1 MILKWV
7 RVVITFAPKNFNQ
20 KKNNDMKK
28 AFLLLGLALASA
40 LPGFCE
46 ENPFEK
52 DFTIWEWDFSNG
64 KGDVYTSQF
73 SMEDGMTENPT
84 PKPDAW
90 YWDETT
96 GCMVSDNQGYNIDM
110 WELYVRNIPLNDLD
124 YSDIRISFEYAAT
137 RNHSFSTYIGI
148 SSTNGKDLS
157 EVKFPYQFSTAD
169 DEIVFVNSGDIQI
182 DELNGGTVSIS
193 FSEGNTMRNPN
204 PKLYIKK
211 ITIKG
216 KHKYGN
222 LPYKDITTF
231 RELKECEDGT
241 VIRYNNPNLTLMM
254 NDPNFSF
261 LRDETGS
268 VSVNDY
274 LCQYEGTKMPNTLRA
289 VYHKLSNGVPEIS
302 NISYQWDGDNAEMGY
317 TKPKEISEGEYWD
330 NLCEFV
336 VMPITQKILLLD
348 NAGELLGGRTSFT
361 PHNPNTKITGYI
373 YPTEDGK
380 VRFAYGYN
388 CSVEVELSETEGFVV
403 SEDEKNFVR
412 YKINRS
418 FSKDSWYTLTLPS
431 SFYDGWNDYTVAEF
445 VSGNDG
451 ILTFQTVNTMEA
463 GKPYLVKFKKDVS
476 KLEGTLSTS
485 DAQSVYG
492 GDYNFVGTLS
502 ATQPKDGS
510 YYLTSGNTIKPLSS
524 GGTINAFRAFFEPS
538 TPNAAK
544 ARAISIDGETTD
556 IKDIIINDQRLGE
569 SAIYNL
575 SGQRLNNSERGGLYI
590 INGKKVIK

>member
-1 MILKWV
+1 
-7 RVVITFAPKNFNQ
+7 
-20 KKNNDMKK
+20 MKK

-52 DFTIWEWDFSNG
+52 DFVIWEWDFSNG
-64 KGDVYTSQF
+64 KGDIYTSQF
-73 SMEDGMTENPT
+73 SMEDGMMENPT

-90 YWDETT
+90 YLDENT

-110 WELYVRNIPLNDLD
+110 WVLNVRNIPLNDLD
-124 YSDIRISFEYAAT
+124 YSDIKLSFEYAAT
-137 RNHSFSTYIGI
+137 RNHSCSTYIGI
-148 SSTNGKDLS
+148 YSTNGKDLS
-157 EVKFPYQFSTAD
+157 GVNFPYQYSTAD
-169 DEIVFVNSGDIQI
+169 DEIVFVNSGDINI
-182 DELNGGTVSIS
+182 DEFNGDTVNIT
-193 FSEGNTMRNPN
+193 FSEANTMRNPN

-231 RELKECEDGT
+231 RELKECEDGS

-254 NDPNFSF
+254 NDPNFRF

-268 VSVNDY
+268 VLVNDY

-289 VYHKLSNGVPEIS
+289 VYRKLANGVPELS
-302 NISYQWDGDNAEMGY
+302 NISYKWDGDNPDMGD

-336 VMPITQKILLLD
+336 IMPISQTVLLLD
-348 NAGELLGGRTSFT
+348 NAGEMLQGRTSFT

-388 CSVEVELSETEGFVV
+388 CSIDVELSETDGFEVA
-403 SEDEKNFVR
+403 EEERDFVR
-412 YKINRS
+412 YRINRS
-418 FSKDSWYTLTLPS
+418 FSKDNWYTLTLPGG
-431 SFYDGWNDYTVAEF
+431 FYNVGWNNYTVAEF

-451 ILTFQTVNTMEA
+451 ILTFQTVNRMEA
-463 GKPYLVKFKKDVS
+463 GRPYLVKFNKDIP
-476 KLEGTLSTS
+476 KLEGTLSS
-485 DAQSVYG
+485 SEAQTVFG
-492 GDYNFVGTLS
+492 GDYNFVGTFN
-502 ATQPKDGS
+502 ATHPKNGS
-510 YYLTSGNTIKPLSS
+510 YYLTSGNTIKPLAQ

-538 TPNAAK
+538 TPTAAK

-556 IKDIIINDQRLGE
+556 INDIIINDQKLGE
-569 SAIYNL
+569 QVIYNL
-575 SGQRLNNSERGGLYI
+575 NGQRLNNSERGGLYI
-590 INGKKVIK
+590 INGKKVVR

>member
-20 KKNNDMKK
+20 KKKNDMKK

-193 FSEGNTMRNPN
+193 FSEGNSMMKPN

-254 NDPNFSF
+254 NDPNFRF

-348 NAGELLGGRTSFT
+348 NIVESLYGRTSFT

-388 CSVEVELSETEGFVV
+388 CSVDVELSDTEGFVV

-418 FSKDSWYTLTLPS
+418 FSKDSWYTLTLPG
-431 SFYDGWNDYTVAEF
+431 SFYVGWNDYTVAEF

-502 ATQPKDGS
+502 AIQPKNGS

-569 SAIYNL
+569 SAIYSL

>member
-7 RVVITFAPKNFNQ
+7 RVVITFAQKNFNQ

-84 PKPDAW
+84 PKPNAW

-254 NDPNFSF
+254 NDPNFRF

-336 VMPITQKILLLD
+336 TMPITQKILLLD
-348 NAGELLGGRTSFT
+348 NAGESLYGRTSFT

-476 KLEGTLSTS
+476 KLEGTLYTS
-485 DAQSVYG
+485 DAQSVFG

-575 SGQRLNNSERGGLYI
+575 SGQRLNNSERSGLYI